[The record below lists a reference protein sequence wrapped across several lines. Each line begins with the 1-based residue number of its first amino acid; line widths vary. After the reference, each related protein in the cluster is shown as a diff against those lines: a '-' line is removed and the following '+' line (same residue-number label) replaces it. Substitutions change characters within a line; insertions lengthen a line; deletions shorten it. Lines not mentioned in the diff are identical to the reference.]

1 MPTRRLV
8 QKAKGFLSQ
17 GLQPR
22 ELAASI
28 AIAVLIGVFPIY
40 GTTTAII
47 VFLAWRLPL
56 NLPLMLFVSYLL
68 TPLQL
73 LLIIPLMR
81 VGEWLFGF
89 PYLDLDLA
97 SLQRAF
103 QTSFFN
109 TISMFSGRL
118 LLSIAGWFLLV
129 GPLTLGLF
137 ILLFQVFRILHRRR
151 LAERISE

>member
-1 MPTRRLV
+1 MPIRRLV
-8 QKAKGFLSQ
+8 QKAKGFLRQ

-40 GTTTAII
+40 GTTTWII
-47 VFLAWRLPL
+47 VFLAWRLSL

-89 PYLDLDLA
+89 PYVDLDLA
-97 SLQRAF
+97 SLQAAF
-103 QTSFFN
+103 QNSVLDTFS
-109 TISMFSGRL
+109 TFSGRL

-137 ILLFQVFRILHRRR
+137 ILLFQILRILHRRKM
-151 LAERISE
+151 AERIAE